1 VTTASRSS
9 NGNGH
14 LSEAVAALRRVP
26 NVERRLLKSGAP
38 SHDFTTGERQRG
50 AQRTNEIKR
59 ERAAQRRAVSEEP
72 LDLAEKLYFLQADK
86 HLLLQ
91 AFNRLSRELCCSDC
105 RRALAAV
112 ELVFKYL
119 VKPAMQ
125 KEPGLAAAASRIT
138 QEVRDLGFNAEAE
151 KVANEVLRGNA

>member
-1 VTTASRSS
+1 VTTANQSR
-9 NGNGH
+9 NGSH
-14 LSEAVAALRRVP
+14 RRDEAVAALGDSAT
-26 NVERRLLKSGAP
+26 RLLKSGAP
-38 SHDFTTGERQRG
+38 AHDFTTEDRRRG

-59 ERAAQRRAVSEEP
+59 DRAARRRAASEEP

-86 HLLLQ
+86 RLLVQ
-91 AFNRLSRELCCSDC
+91 AFNRLSQELCCSDC

-112 ELVFKYL
+112 ELVLRYL

-125 KEPGLAAAASRIT
+125 KEPGLVAAASRIT
-138 QEVRDLGFNAEAE
+138 EQVRDLGFSAEAE

>member
-1 VTTASRSS
+1 M
-9 NGNGH
+9 G
-14 LSEAVAALRRVP
+14 RVQ
-26 NVERRLLKSGAP
+26 ERRLKSGAP
-38 SHDFTTGERQRG
+38 AHEFTTDERRRG

-59 ERAAQRRAVSEEP
+59 ERAARRLAATDEP

-91 AFNRLSRELCCSDC
+91 AFNRLSQELCCSDC

-112 ELVFKYL
+112 ELVLKYL
-119 VKPAMQ
+119 VRPGIQ
-125 KEPGLAAAASRIT
+125 KEPGMAVAASRIT

-151 KVANEVLRGNA
+151 EIATKVLRGNA

>member
-1 VTTASRSS
+1 MTTASRSR
-9 NGNGH
+9 NGSGRP
-14 LSEAVAALRRVP
+14 SAAVAALGSRG
-26 NVERRLLKSGAP
+26 RRLLKSGAP
-38 SHDFTTGERQRG
+38 AHEFTPEERRRG

-59 ERAAQRRAVSEEP
+59 ERAARRHAASKEP

-91 AFNRLSRELCCSDC
+91 AFNRLSQELCCSDC

-112 ELVFKYL
+112 ELVLKYL
-119 VKPAMQ
+119 VKPATQ

-138 QEVRDLGFNAEAE
+138 QQVRDLGFSAEAE
-151 KVANEVLRGNA
+151 KVADEVLRGNA